1 MPRTK
6 GVTCDKGGGHLRK
19 QERTSS
25 TMPMDVLNDML
36 FRQLQFLELVL
47 AEIPQEQLKTE
58 YSIMIQ
64 ERIVELDRIL
74 YKGGV

>member
-1 MPRTK
+1 
-6 GVTCDKGGGHLRK
+6 
-19 QERTSS
+19 
-25 TMPMDVLNDML
+25 
-36 FRQLQFLELVL
+36 VL